1 MSKKIDSNL
10 FSAILYILIG
20 VLLVIFR
27 SRTIGLAMTIVGLV
41 FIVSGILELVKKNFA
56 GGAVSLIIG
65 AAVLVLGWLAAAVVL
80 LVLGLLIALKGVVAL
95 INELKKKQVSVLGI
109 LFPTLTVIVGLGI
122 AFGNALDL
130 IIVICGIILA
140 LDGVLG
146 LIEAAQKKD

>member
-130 IIVICGIILA
+130 IIVIHGSDRA
-140 LDGVLG
+140 L
-146 LIEAAQKKD
+146 Q